1 MTQGGRVF
9 GSVRMKTEEATPPVA
24 PCIMVVFGATGD
36 LCRRLLM
43 PALYNLACDGLLLER
58 FAVLGT
64 ARRSIGSEEY
74 LALIGSKDQG
84 IQRFHTRREFD
95 QDRWAKLT
103 DHIHYLPGN
112 LEDTNHYRKLGEVL
126 SRLDAEYQ
134 TDGNILFYLATSPDY
149 FGTIC
154 DNLSRAGFQDRTGW
168 TRIIVEK
175 PYGSDFASAQAL
187 NRQLLDNW
195 EENQIYRIDHYLGKE
210 TVQNLLAFRFSNGM
224 FEPLWNNNHI
234 DNIQFSVCES
244 IDVEGRGGYYDSAG
258 VLRDMVQNHM
268 LQMLAYVCME
278 TPRSFSP
285 EAIRDE
291 KAKLLESI
299 HLCSASEV
307 PEHFVRGQYGPSFDS
322 QGRQLKPGYRQ
333 EKDVAPQSITE
344 TYAAGRLS
352 IDNWRWSGVPIYV
365 RSGKGLC
372 KRSTEIVVQF
382 KRPPQSLFQE
392 TPVDHLSANRLVFH
406 IQPYQGIELLF
417 QAKIPGQIMQLQ
429 TVDMRFS
436 YGDIF
441 KATRS
446 TGYEILVHACTHGDA
461 TLFSRGDL
469 VESAWKIVQPVLDYW
484 KTAPAP
490 DFPNYN
496 RSTWGPKV
504 SSDLIERDG
513 RHWFEVVTPDILEQ
527 SPLFKNADPLLLNTA
542 IMALHPKAVGPGTT
556 IVRKGDLADEMY
568 LICRGKVEVIDDEG
582 HVIKTLEDG
591 EFFGE
596 IGLLMSIPRTATV
609 KTKTLC
615 DLFVLHRRDFLHI
628 LNDHPQFAETI
639 TKVARERYE
648 VVIMRE
654 DLLTPT

>member
-9 GSVRMKTEEATPPVA
+9 GSVRMQAEGTTPPTA

-43 PALYNLACDGLLLER
+43 PALYNLACDGLLSER

-64 ARRSIGSEEY
+64 ARRSISPEEY
-74 LALIGSKDQG
+74 RALIGSNEHG
-84 IQRFHTRREFD
+84 IERFHTRQKFD
-95 QDRWAKLT
+95 QVSWATLADR
-103 DHIHYLPGN
+103 IHYLSGDFN
-112 LEDTNHYRKLGEVL
+112 ISQHYRNLGEAIA
-126 SRLDAEYQ
+126 RLDVEYE
-134 TDGNILFYLATSPDY
+134 TGGNILFYLATAPEY

-154 DNLSRAGFQDRTGW
+154 DNLFQAGFRDGAGW
-168 TRIIVEK
+168 RRIIVEK
-175 PYGSDFASAQAL
+175 PFGSDFASAQAL
-187 NRQLLDNW
+187 NRQLLSHWD
-195 EENQIYRIDHYLGKE
+195 ESQIYRIDHYLGKE

-224 FEPLWNNNHI
+224 FEPLWNSNFI

-244 IDVEGRGGYYDSAG
+244 VDVEGRGEYYDSAG

-268 LQMLAYVCME
+268 LQMLAYICME
-278 TPRSFSP
+278 VPRSFNP
-285 EAIRDE
+285 EAIHDE
-291 KAKLLESI
+291 KSKLLESVRI
-299 HLCSASEV
+299 YNRDEV
-307 PEHFVRGQYGPSFDS
+307 PEHFVRGQYGPSNDS
-322 QGRQLKPGYRQ
+322 QSELLKPGYRQ
-333 EKDVAPQSITE
+333 EKGVAPQSRTE
-344 TYAAGRLS
+344 TYTAGRLS

-365 RSGKGLC
+365 RSGKALC
-372 KRSTEIVVQF
+372 KRSTEIVIQF
-382 KRPPQSLFQE
+382 KRPPQSLFQG

-406 IQPYQGIELLF
+406 IQPHQGIELLF

-441 KATRS
+441 RAMRS
-446 TGYEILVHACTHGDA
+446 TGYEILIHACTHGDT

-484 KTAPAP
+484 ATAPAP

-504 SSDLIERDG
+504 ANDLIERDG
-513 RHWFEVVTPDILEQ
+513 RHWFEVVTPDILEK

-542 IMALHPKAVGPGTT
+542 IMALQPMAVGPGIA

-568 LICRGKVEVIDDEG
+568 LICRGKVEVIDDAG
-582 HVIKTLEDG
+582 NVISTLEDG

-615 DLFVLHRRDFLHI
+615 DLFVLHRSDFLHI
-628 LNDHPQFAETI
+628 LNDHPKFAETI
-639 TKVARERYE
+639 TEVARERYE
-648 VVIMRE
+648 VVITRE